1 MKKGWIY
8 IHGKGGEAEEAEH
21 YKGLFPGDDV
31 IGMDYTAETPW
42 DAKEEFA
49 RFYDAFGSSHA
60 SVSIIANS
68 IGAYFAMHA
77 LSGRPIE
84 KAYFISPIVDM
95 EQLIRDMMSWA
106 NVTPQALE
114 AQGRIETAFGET
126 LSWAYLDWV
135 RNHPVTWN
143 VPTSILYG
151 SRDHLQSIDTIRS
164 FAARTGAQVTVMQG
178 GEHWFHTQEQMAFL
192 NHWIAG

>member
-8 IHGKGGEAEEAEH
+8 IHGKGGEAAEAEH

-77 LSGRPIE
+77 LSGRTIE

-95 EQLIRDMMSWA
+95 ERLIRDMMSWA

-135 RNHPVTWN
+135 RNHPVIWN

-164 FAARTGAQVTVMQG
+164 FASRTGAQVTVMQG